1 MNTRALA
8 WFEDDDPRDI
18 LRWAVAAAV
27 VLLIYAAAI
36 GGYLYW
42 HQQSDE
48 DLGDESSAIAI
59 ELTVPEIEQ
68 QEQAKVDQP
77 PPPQDTTTDVTLPEE
92 KPPEKVEPTNPSPRS
107 TARVDAASPHID
119 PSWQSLLFK
128 QLQRC
133 KTYPSGA
140 RARNEQGVVTS
151 GLYPRPRRPRSVV
164 ANRDQLRLSRY
175 RRRGL
180 RHDQVRPAAAG
191 VPGEHDASAT
201 GFFRSVSLF
210 AALTAFARLLPF
222 PRRAA
227 AD

>member
-8 WFEDDDPRDI
+8 WFEDDDPQDL

-27 VLLIYAAAI
+27 VVLIYAAAI

-48 DLGDESSAIAI
+48 DLGDETTAIAI

-92 KPPEKVEPTNPSPRS
+92 KPPEKVEPTNPTPRS

-119 PSWQSLLFK
+119 PSWQTLLFK
-128 QLQRC
+128 QLQRF
-133 KTYPSGA
+133 KNYPSGA
-140 RARNEQGVVTS
+140 RARNEQGVVILAFT
-151 GLYPRPRRPRSVV
+151 VD
-164 ANRDQLRLSRY
+164 RDGHVLSRQIVTGSGY
-175 RRRGL
+175 PDLDAEVLTMVERAQPLPAFPASMSQAQQDFSVPIRFSL
-180 RHDQVRPAAAG
+180 R
-191 VPGEHDASAT
+191 
-201 GFFRSVSLF
+201 
-210 AALTAFARLLPF
+210 
-222 PRRAA
+222 
-227 AD
+227 

>member
-1 MNTRALA
+1 MTARALA

-27 VLLIYAAAI
+27 VVLIYAAAI

-92 KPPEKVEPTNPSPRS
+92 KPPEKVEPTNPTPRS

-119 PSWQSLLFK
+119 PSWQTLLFK
-128 QLQRC
+128 QLQRF
-133 KTYPSGA
+133 KNYPSSA
-140 RARNEQGVVTS
+140 RARNEQGVVILAFT
-151 GLYPRPRRPRSVV
+151 V
-164 ANRDQLRLSRY
+164 NRDGHVLARQIVTGSGYPDLDAEVLTMVERAQPLPAFPASMSQAQQDFSVPIRFSLR
-175 RRRGL
+175 
-180 RHDQVRPAAAG
+180 
-191 VPGEHDASAT
+191 
-201 GFFRSVSLF
+201 
-210 AALTAFARLLPF
+210 
-222 PRRAA
+222 
-227 AD
+227 